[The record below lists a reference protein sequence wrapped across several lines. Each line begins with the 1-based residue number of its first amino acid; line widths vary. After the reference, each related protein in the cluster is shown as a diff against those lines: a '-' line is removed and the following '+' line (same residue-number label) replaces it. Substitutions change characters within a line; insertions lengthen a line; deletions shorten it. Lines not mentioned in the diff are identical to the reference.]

1 MLGGS
6 WTLGLCMV
14 MFSAFRLASIY
25 NDSMTLLL
33 VPFRSPLSV
42 DPPKVRILSS
52 GPTARAR
59 SGKRHSELPCY
70 ESRASPPMR
79 LSARVRSPFL
89 RSDPNDCDSFY
100 AHCRPNVIQFHNV
113 FRILCSLI
121 GLCRF
126 VRPSKTWRLWQLS
139 GAAFG
144 TLAS

>member
-1 MLGGS
+1 
-6 WTLGLCMV
+6 
-14 MFSAFRLASIY
+14 
-25 NDSMTLLL
+25 MTLL
-33 VPFRSPLSV
+33 PFRNPLSV

-113 FRILCSLI
+113 FRILCCLI
-121 GLCRF
+121 GLCVALCIHRKLGDCGSSQ
-126 VRPSKTWRLWQLS
+126 VQLLGHWPLEPGRLSINAGLV
-139 GAAFG
+139 
-144 TLAS
+144 